1 MDWSRRIE
9 EWEKTSYIIAT
20 LTNVNRG
27 KDQQPVDLD
36 RFNFYKRADQL
47 ARRPQTPVDPR
58 MRFL

>member
-20 LTNVNRG
+20 LCNANRG
-27 KDQQPVDLD
+27 KDQQAVDLD
-36 RFNFYKRADQL
+36 KFNFYKRADQIS
-47 ARRPQTPVDPR
+47 RRPAMPVDPR